1 MDLTTL
7 AGDPTSEPDDLAGAV
22 DAAAGEVAAFG
33 PVLGLVDHDAP
44 AVRTAVARALPHLAA
59 MEINAPFAPL
69 AVDALISLTSDPHGD
84 VRNWACFGL
93 GTQMDEVDGT
103 TVREALAARLTDRHG
118 EARREA
124 LIGLARRRDPRA
136 LPAVRAAL
144 CRSDVWLL
152 EVEAAGALGESSL
165 HPLVIRHLDGWD
177 GGAARTVAAVARLT
191 DPDGLGADLIDG
203 LAAWYRSGG
212 PLAAD
217 ADPGWWR
224 IALDLLEL
232 APYRATEL
240 ASAVAGRLGSDQH
253 ALDVLDD
260 STLGAI
266 ARTHGWVGVLRA

>member
-33 PVLGLVDHDAP
+33 PVLSLVEHDAA

-59 MEINAPFAPL
+59 MEINAPFASL
-69 AVDALISLTSDPHGD
+69 AVDALITLTSDSDGD

-93 GTQMDEVDGT
+93 GTQLDEMDGPL
-103 TVREALAARLTDRHG
+103 VREALAARLADRHG

-152 EVEAAGALGESSL
+152 EVEAAGALGDSAL
-165 HPLVIRHLDGWD
+165 HPLVLRHLDGWE

-191 DPDGLGADLIDG
+191 DPDGLGGDLIDG
-203 LAAWYRSGG
+203 LAVWYRCGG

-217 ADPGWWR
+217 ANPGWWR

-232 APYRATEL
+232 APYRSGEL
-240 ASAVAGRLGSDQH
+240 AAAVADRLGDDLDAVS
-253 ALDVLDD
+253 ALED
-260 STLGAI
+260 STLGAL
-266 ARTHGWVGVLRA
+266 ARTHGWAGWKR